1 MRFSCYLI
9 IFSSLFIFS
18 NTAYTGNVVDR
29 IVAVVNDDVITLS
42 EVNEEGEGM
51 FRRIQ
56 KEAPPEQVDEARKQ
70 AKKQIL
76 SGLIDQLLISQRAKQ
91 RSVEVGPSEIDAAID
106 NILTRNNTTVEQFR
120 HELEK
125 MGTNEKSYRKNLRN
139 QILRSKLI
147 SYEIR
152 SKIVITDHQ
161 IQDYY
166 QKSYSSMKTDEGYHL
181 LQFGSGWAE
190 KGRSGSS
197 EEAHMRTIQL
207 RDMVLNGSNFNELAK
222 EYSDLP
228 SGADGGDIG
237 VFAKDELADYMW
249 DAIKTLHPGET
260 SDIIL
265 TPSGYQFFKLLSS
278 KKGNVVTQAP
288 LESVSEEIRAKLYDQ
303 ELEKKFDNWVK
314 QLREH
319 SYVEELL

>member
-1 MRFSCYLI
+1 MRFSLYLI
-9 IFSSLFIFS
+9 IFFSIFIFS
-18 NTAYTGNVVDR
+18 NTAYTGDVVDR
-29 IVAVVNDDVITLS
+29 IVAVVNDDAITLS

-51 FRRIQ
+51 FRRIHN
-56 KEAPPEQVDEARKQ
+56 EAPPDQVGAAIKQ
-70 AKKQIL
+70 AQKQIL
-76 SGLIDQLLISQRAKQ
+76 SGLIDQLLISQRAEQ
-91 RSVEVGPSEIDAAID
+91 RNVEVGTSEIDAALD
-106 NILTRNNTTVEQFR
+106 NILTRNNTTVEQF
-120 HELEK
+120 HDELAK
-125 MGTNEKSYRKNLRN
+125 IGTNEKSYRKSLRN

-152 SKIVITDHQ
+152 SKIVITDYQ

-181 LQFGSGWAE
+181 LQFGCGWAE

-197 EEAHMRTIQL
+197 EEAHMRIIQL

-228 SGADGGDIG
+228 SAADGGDIG
-237 VFAKDELADYMW
+237 VFANEELADYMW
-249 DAIKTLHPGET
+249 DAIKNLKPGEI

-265 TPSGYQFFKLLSS
+265 TPSGFQFFKLLSS
-278 KKGNVVTQAP
+278 KKGNVLTQAP
-288 LESVSEEIRAKLYDQ
+288 LESVSEEIRAKLYDR

>member
-1 MRFSCYLI
+1 MRFSFNII
-9 IFSSLFIFS
+9 IFFFLFIFPH
-18 NTAYTGNVVDR
+18 TAYTGDVVDR

-42 EVNEEGEGM
+42 EVNEDGKGM

-56 KEAPPEQVDEARKQ
+56 NEAPQDQIDEAIKEAR
-70 AKKQIL
+70 KQIL
-76 SGLIDQLLISQRAKQ
+76 SGLIDQLLISQRAEQ
-91 RSVEVGPSEIDAAID
+91 RGVKVEPSEIDAAID

-120 HELEK
+120 YELAK
-125 MGTNEKSYRKNLRN
+125 MGTNEKIYRKNLRN

-181 LQFGSGWAE
+181 LQFGCGWAE
-190 KGRSGSS
+190 NGRSGSS

-207 RDMVLNGSNFNELAK
+207 RDMVLSGSNFNELAK

-237 VFAKDELADYMW
+237 VFAKDEFADYMW
-249 DAIKTLHPGET
+249 DAIKNLKPGET
-260 SDIIL
+260 SEIIL
-265 TPSGYQFFKLLSS
+265 TPSGFQFFKLLSS

-303 ELEKKFDNWVK
+303 ELEKKFDSWVK

>member
-1 MRFSCYLI
+1 MRFSLYLI
-9 IFSSLFIFS
+9 ILFSLFIFS
-18 NTAYTGNVVDR
+18 NTVYAGDVIDR
-29 IVAVVNDDVITLS
+29 IVAVVNDDAITLS
-42 EVNEEGEGM
+42 EINEEGEGM

-56 KEAPPEQVDEARKQ
+56 NEVPTDQIDEATEQ
-70 AKKQIL
+70 AQKQIL
-76 SGLIDQLLISQRAKQ
+76 SGLIDQLLISQRAEQ
-91 RSVEVGPSEIDAAID
+91 RNVEVGPSEIDAAID

-120 HELEK
+120 VELAR
-125 MGTNEKSYRKNLRN
+125 MGTNEKNYRKSLRN

-166 QKSYSSMKTDEGYHL
+166 QKSYRSMKTNEGYHL
-181 LQFGSGWAE
+181 LQFGCGWAE

-197 EEAHMRTIQL
+197 EEAHMRAIQL
-207 RDMVLNGSNFNELAK
+207 RDMILNGSNFNELAK

-228 SGADGGDIG
+228 SGPDGGDIG
-237 VFAKDELADYMW
+237 VFAEDELADYMW
-249 DAIKTLHPGET
+249 NAIKNLMPGET
-260 SDIIL
+260 SEIIL
-265 TPSGYQFFKLLSS
+265 TPSGFQFFKLLSS

-288 LESVSEEIRAKLYDQ
+288 IESVSEEIRAKLYDQ

-314 QLREH
+314 QLRDH